1 MLDIE
6 KSKRTDKHVVSNGRG
21 DEMGGISRMSLKK
34 SELEEINRR
43 IATEGLQLN
52 RGRRRAL
59 KSMAKKVNVS

>member
-6 KSKRTDKHVVSNGRG
+6 KSKRTDKHVVNNGRG

-59 KSMAKKVNVS
+59 KSMTKKIKG